1 MWPPLRFV
9 MGTRSV
15 GLHVYFLRNGSFILN
30 SYKDPVARKEGFL
43 RARLTRIFQTPHIFI
58 VEISV
63 QVVPV
68 LSNVAFN
75 GREEIRKASLSRNHL
90 RITVSLKAN
99 FKINAIKKRMDR
111 NTVKVNI
118 FMI

>member
-30 SYKDPVARKEGFL
+30 SYKNPVARKEGFL

-58 VEISV
+58 IEISV
-63 QVVPV
+63 QVAPV
-68 LSNVAFN
+68 LLNVAFN
-75 GREEIRKASLSRNHL
+75 GREENRKASLSRNHL
-90 RITVSLKAN
+90 RITVSLKATS
-99 FKINAIKKRMDR
+99 KSMPLKKE
-111 NTVKVNI
+111 
-118 FMI
+118 